1 MSLEV
6 RRKRGESFE
15 AMLRRFSRRFQRSGL
30 KKETSKKRFH
40 LPEKSKAA
48 QKISALR
55 RLELQKQ
62 YDKMKKMGTLPEPKR
77 GRRR

>member
-1 MSLEV
+1 MVEV

-30 KKETSKKRFH
+30 KKESSKKRFYI
-40 LPEKSKAA
+40 PEKSRAA
-48 QKISALR
+48 QKASALR
-55 RLELQKQ
+55 RIELQKE
-62 YDKMKKMGTLPEPKR
+62 YDKMKKMGTLPEPKK